1 MVLQAQA
8 AIIVGK
14 NKRTINNG
22 IVQYLLIL
30 HHLHLSNNS
39 TTIKIQ
45 KYSLSNTDTKNIIM
59 EADNY
64 VRLRRNYF
72 IQNAQIQQY
81 YL

>member
-8 AIIVGK
+8 ANIVEK
-14 NKRTINNG
+14 IKRTINNG

-30 HHLHLSNNS
+30 HHLNSSNNS

-64 VRLRRNYF
+64 VRLRRNDF
-72 IQNAQIQQY
+72 IQIAQIQQY